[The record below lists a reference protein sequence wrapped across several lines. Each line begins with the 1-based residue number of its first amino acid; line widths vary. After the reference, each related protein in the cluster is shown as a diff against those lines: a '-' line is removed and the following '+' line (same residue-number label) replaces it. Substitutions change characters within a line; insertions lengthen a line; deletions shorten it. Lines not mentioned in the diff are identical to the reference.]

1 MAQPIQAVQI
11 YYEHPFGA
19 EREVLREF
27 FSFVGCLVKT
37 TMMPVETMLEKHKS
51 LVNPESERITHLF
64 LTDRP
69 PKGIALSKNEMWCSF
84 RILKRELTING
95 KAILHNGL
103 HIEANSRVHLM
114 AGMIMAGLGVE
125 GKVAALE
132 LSDLHGYTTASGH
145 DGRVFMNRI
154 TDFLRERGL
163 PEEKREIVL
172 NKLSTVFVNA
182 QGLWMP
188 ENGVSRL
195 KTLYAEVQRTIL
207 PYARTKGSQ
216 YLDFTGRLFNVLT
229 DWVTIPDGDK
239 NDVVLTPRYITNLMA
254 RLCEV
259 DRDSYVWDYATGTA
273 GFLVSSMRLMIE
285 DADAHIADLQEREI
299 KKRDIR
305 CKQLLGIELRDDIYL
320 LAVLN
325 MILMGDGSTNIIMG
339 DSLKYDGTY
348 QQGDMKG
355 KKFPANKFLLNPP
368 YSAPG
373 KGFNFVKKALSNMT
387 TGKAA
392 VLIQENAGSGQ
403 GLPFTKEILESN
415 TLLASI
421 HCADIFCGKAGVQTA
436 IYLFEVGKPHDVDK
450 EVVFIDMSNDGY
462 ARQNRKKASSDK
474 NLQNKDHAVERY
486 NEIVDIILDKRKKTD
501 YYREGQEVIRDT
513 ISLNGDDWTF
523 ANHKKID
530 TTPTEEDFKAVVA
543 AYLSYRVKCLME
555 NK

>member
-1 MAQPIQAVQI
+1 MAKSIEPEVKDWFAQALSQHKTKYCIEQGTLNIEIENALKAAPSKSGGNGYGRPDFQLMVKNPTTLKNIPVMVEAKGTKGKLLKLTKLGEVELETVYPKDSKEGAANPHKAGDTCYTTIQAYAVNGAVFYAQNIIKYSNSYDAAIAVGINGYDDTTERNYQCEI
-11 YYEHPFGA
+11 YYISKENA
-19 EREVLREF
+19 
-27 FSFVGCLVKT
+27 FVPKKLSDDIQLLFKENVFAL
-37 TMMPVETMLEKHKS
+37 MEA
-51 LVNPESERITHLF
+51 VNNAT
-64 LTDRP
+64 LTDAEKER
-69 PKGIALSKNEMWCSF
+69 LTKNAETQ
-84 RILKRELTING
+84 IDDNLKKLNQMM
-95 KAILHNGL
+95 HDGL

-125 GKVAALE
+125 SKVAALE

-348 QQGDMKG
+348 QQGDVNN
-355 KKFPANKFLLNPP
+355 PA
-368 YSAPG
+368 
-373 KGFNFVKKALSNMT
+373 
-387 TGKAA
+387 
-392 VLIQENAGSGQ
+392 
-403 GLPFTKEILESN
+403 
-415 TLLASI
+415 
-421 HCADIFCGKAGVQTA
+421 
-436 IYLFEVGKPHDVDK
+436 
-450 EVVFIDMSNDGY
+450 
-462 ARQNRKKASSDK
+462 
-474 NLQNKDHAVERY
+474 
-486 NEIVDIILDKRKKTD
+486 
-501 YYREGQEVIRDT
+501 
-513 ISLNGDDWTF
+513 
-523 ANHKKID
+523 
-530 TTPTEEDFKAVVA
+530 
-543 AYLSYRVKCLME
+543 
-555 NK
+555 

>member
-1 MAQPIQAVQI
+1 
-11 YYEHPFGA
+11 
-19 EREVLREF
+19 
-27 FSFVGCLVKT
+27 
-37 TMMPVETMLEKHKS
+37 MMH
-51 LVNPESERITHLF
+51 
-64 LTDRP
+64 D
-69 PKGIALSKNEMWCSF
+69 
-84 RILKRELTING
+84 
-95 KAILHNGL
+95 GL

-285 DADAHIADLQEREI
+285 DADAHIADQQEREI

-355 KKFPANKFLLNPP
+355 KKFPATKFLLNPP

-392 VLIQENAGSGQ
+392 VLIQENAGNGQ
-403 GLPFTKEILESN
+403 GLPFTKDILENN

-436 IYLFEVGKPHDVDK
+436 IYLFEVGKPHDADK

-486 NEIVDIILDKRKKTD
+486 NEIVDIILNKRKKTD

-523 ANHKKID
+523 ASHKKID